1 MRRSFGIDKENENG
15 MLYVHW
21 ECKPEVLQEADFY
34 GSTTQIRNDI
44 ARRVQRGDL
53 EKAFI
58 ASECELTSN
67 MMEEFP
73 TVEFA
78 TACSIRCSHMAQIS
92 IDKILPIVEAIDSG
106 ADLSD
111 WEVTLPEDV
120 IEKAAKPIE
129 KMLSFSS

>member
-1 MRRSFGIDKENENG
+1 
-15 MLYVHW
+15 
-21 ECKPEVLQEADFY
+21 
-34 GSTTQIRNDI
+34 
-44 ARRVQRGDL
+44 
-53 EKAFI
+53 
-58 ASECELTSN
+58 

-106 ADLSD
+106 EDLSD
-111 WEVTLPEDV
+111 WEVTLPENI
-120 IEKAAKPIE
+120 IERAAKPIE